1 MDFGIHDNGE
11 NMTTCKC
18 EICEQERQIMEVIK
32 AMFSEDLFN
41 QTEKEEEMTD
51 PQYTH
56 KFTSHLGSGL
66 SRCICSD
73 FKHSSGETVKVF
85 LCKRDERFE
94 SLDVADQN
102 GNSLNGLYKHVERS
116 KWDAVPVDAPVVIS
130 GGGLHANR
138 HFAKFEEGLVWT
150 WADGKT
156 SHTTKRMVK
165 WPTSDFNVEL
175 AK

>member
-1 MDFGIHDNGE
+1 
-11 NMTTCKC
+11 MTTCKC

-32 AMFSEDLFN
+32 VMFSEDLFN

-56 KFTSHLGSGL
+56 KFTTTTGRTGL
-66 SRCICSD
+66 ARCICSD
-73 FKHSSGETVKVF
+73 SLYHGRPVKVF
-85 LCKRDERFE
+85 LCKLDGSDTE
-94 SLDVADQN
+94 SLDYAEQA
-102 GNSLNGLYKHVERS
+102 GRSLGYKRQYVERS

-150 WADGKT
+150 WKDGLT
-156 SHTTKRMVK
+156 SHTTKQMVK
-165 WPTSDFNVEL
+165 WPTSDYTVEL